1 MLAPLLFV
9 VILVAARLAVGVGD
23 EAATVRGAA
32 KVAVVVL
39 ETRSASSGGVKLRRL
54 AGNRRRHAQARP
66 TLSRPNAA
74 AFFQEMRPRWTAS
87 RRGGGGGGGAA
98 AARAGWSLAG
108 RAERSRFD
116 WVRGLALW

>member
-23 EAATVRGAA
+23 EATTVWGAA
-32 KVAVVVL
+32 RVQVVELV
-39 ETRSASSGGVKLRRL
+39 TRSSGGGVKLRRL

-74 AFFQEMRPRWTAS
+74 AFFQEMRPGWTAS
-87 RRGGGGGGGAA
+87 RRGEGGGAG